1 MGKSTSCFK
10 IIACGGDSREKDD
23 IDNDIPESKRLNDK
37 QGWSFRKRSSRQ
49 RVLSNTVIAEIASP
63 GNKESFDTANINF
76 QPPTNGSIIEK
87 DPVLQCASEK
97 PQLQSTENLKESE
110 VVDVIQK
117 ESKVDVDIEERSVI
131 IIQTVVRGWLARG
144 ELLKLKNVVKLQA
157 AIRGRLVRKHAVE
170 TLRCIQAIIKFQA
183 LVRARF
189 THLAL
194 EQSNSEEQDVDSNRY
209 KALEKEKLRKSSETY
224 VSIEKLLG
232 NSFVRQLLEST
243 STTGP
248 INISYQ
254 HSKSETTWK
263 WLERWT
269 SFSSVDVLEMREAE
283 FMTGEQGKEKKKTLC
298 ASEVSAGIDSN
309 VFCKS
314 AVSRTCVGESVVHSE
329 SEDNLITYDMD
340 SAEFQPCQLT
350 SSKTE
355 GLEQAWVEEDTDVWN
370 VKETLMEANSP
381 LDQRMQLVADSQLQ
395 YNTHTEK
402 LGTEIQQNKTST
414 GMFSS
419 NQPEVKEKKTI
430 FGSRRASNPA
440 FIAAQSKFQELSS
453 MESSGRSISSS
464 YQETG
469 AESRIGA
476 MSSAS
481 GTALRTEELS
491 TTEDFITNGSRTVRI
506 GGSDC
511 GTELSITSTLDS
523 PDLSEAGALEYEHE
537 TNVTE
542 ICVHDRSSNKS
553 TEIDVGSAPS
563 SLVSNLYQPLL
574 ASPEKSSVVSG
585 EFINK
590 ITVKSTQNE
599 LKPDV
604 NASDL
609 QRKQDAETGNYRL
622 SPSASPRS
630 HVTHLESQ
638 GTPPS
643 QISIKSNKRKTDAS
657 RSNHKRKSLT
667 ASKKSP
673 SNLHRNVDSPN
684 HLEPFP
690 KDEKIEKRRNSFGSA
705 RSDHLEEESRESS
718 CNQSL
723 PHFMRATES
732 ARAKVHLNN
741 SPRSSPDVQDAEIYI
756 KKRHSLP
763 GANGRQGSP
772 RIQRST
778 SQAQKNG
785 KGNERKWQR

>member
-23 IDNDIPESKRLNDK
+23 IDIPESKRLNDK
-37 QGWSFRKRSSRQ
+37 QGWSFRKRSTRQ
-49 RVLSNTVIAEIASP
+49 RVLSNTVIAEIPSP

-76 QPPTNGSIIEK
+76 QPPTNGSIVEK
-87 DPVLQCASEK
+87 DPGLQCASEK

-110 VVDVIQK
+110 AVDVIQK
-117 ESKVDVDIEERSVI
+117 ESKVDVDLEERSVI

-144 ELLKLKNVVKLQA
+144 ELLKLKNVVRLQA
-157 AIRGRLVRKHAVE
+157 AIRGYLVRKHAVE
-170 TLRCIQAIIKFQA
+170 TLRCIKAIIKLQA
-183 LVRARF
+183 LVRARCAR
-189 THLAL
+189 LAL
-194 EQSNSEEQDVDSNRY
+194 EQSHSEELDVKRTEDSNTY
-209 KALEKEKLRKSSETY
+209 KTLEKEKLRKSTETY
-224 VSIEKLLG
+224 LSIEKLLG

-243 STTGP
+243 SVTGP
-248 INISYQ
+248 INVSYH

-269 SFSSVDVLEMREAE
+269 SFSSVDVLETKEAE
-283 FMTGEQGKEKKKTLC
+283 FMTGEQRKEKKEKRC
-298 ASEVSAGIDSN
+298 VSEVSAGIDSN
-309 VFCKS
+309 VLCKS
-314 AVSRTCVGESVVHSE
+314 ADSRSCIGESVVHSE

-350 SSKTE
+350 SSMTE
-355 GLEQAWVEEDTDVWN
+355 GLEQVWLKEDTDVSN
-370 VKETLMEANSP
+370 VKEHLIKANSLP
-381 LDQRMQLVADSQLQ
+381 DQSMQLVADSQLQ
-395 YNTHTEK
+395 YNSHTEF
-402 LGTEIQQNKTST
+402 QQNKTST
-414 GMFSS
+414 GMFPE
-419 NQPEVKEKKTI
+419 QPEVKEKKTI

-453 MESSGRSISSS
+453 MESTGRSISST

-469 AESRIGA
+469 AESCFGA
-476 MSSAS
+476 TSSAS
-481 GTALRTEELS
+481 GTA
-491 TTEDFITNGSRTVRI
+491 EDFITNGSRAVRV

-523 PDLSEAGALEYEHE
+523 PDLSEAGAFEYDHE

-542 ICVHDRSSNKS
+542 ICVHDRSSKRS
-553 TEIDVGSAPS
+553 TEIDVGGAPS

-574 ASPEKSSVVSG
+574 GSPEKSGVISG
-585 EFINK
+585 ESINK
-590 ITVKSTQNE
+590 ITVNSTQNE
-599 LKPDV
+599 VKPDV

-609 QRKQDAETGNYRL
+609 QIEQYAETDNYRL
-622 SPSASPRS
+622 SPSASSRS

-638 GTPPS
+638 GTPSS

-657 RSNHKRKSLT
+657 RSNQTRKSLT
-667 ASKKSP
+667 AGKKSP
-673 SNLHRNVDSPN
+673 SNLLRNVDSPN
-684 HLEPFP
+684 HLEPLP

-705 RSDHLEEESRESS
+705 RSDHIEEESRESS
-718 CNQSL
+718 TNQSL
-723 PHFMRATES
+723 PHFMRATEA
-732 ARAKVHLNN
+732 ARAKVQLNN
-741 SPRSSPDVQDAEIYI
+741 SPRSSPDVQDAKIYI

-778 SQAQKNG
+778 SQAQKSG